1 MSDVNRNATAQAAG
15 SGKAVGPFSFTVS
28 EGVAT
33 VLFDR
38 PPVNSFSYDTYLNL
52 ETIAEQLENDPSVKV
67 VVLRAAEG
75 ARAWC
80 GGADVNDFVEM
91 DYERRKERYVVVN
104 AAVQRFYAL
113 EKPTIAAISAHAVG
127 IGVLLAAVCDM
138 RIAAETATFSCPE
151 IDYGLVAGSAKLLNY
166 LGVPEA
172 LVREMGYTGG
182 RISAE
187 RMLAVGFVN
196 DVVVRD
202 EVDARADALAKVI
215 AGKSLPALQARK
227 FAYVNHEQLGWFEAY
242 QLAQGRSALLVAS
255 ADSQEGVRAFLDGRK
270 AVYDQ

>member
-1 MSDVNRNATAQAAG
+1 MTAAEPTPGATSTGATSIGA
-15 SGKAVGPFSFTVS
+15 FSYTVS

-38 PPVNSFSYDTYLNL
+38 APVNAFSYDTYVDL
-52 ETIAEQLENDPSVKV
+52 EALVAALEEDAGVKA
-67 VVLRAAEG
+67 VVLRAPEG

-91 DYERRKERYVVVN
+91 DYDRRKERYVVVN

-113 EKPTIAAISAHAVG
+113 EKPTVAAISAHAVG
-127 IGVLLAAVCDM
+127 IGVLLAAVCDL
-138 RIAAETATFSCPE
+138 RIAADTATFSCPE

-182 RISAE
+182 RISSE
-187 RMLAVGFVN
+187 RMLAVGFLN
-196 DVVVRD
+196 DVVTR
-202 EVDARADALAKVI
+202 EQVDARAQALAATI
-215 AGKSLPALQARK
+215 AGKSLPVLQARK
-227 FAYVNHEQLGWFEAY
+227 FAYVNHEQLGWFDAY

-255 ADSQEGVRAFLDGRK
+255 ADSQEGVRAFLDGRA
-270 AVYDQ
+270 AVYEQ